1 MAHYKGGSGITCLV
15 GAMLCFLVIQ
25 ARCGEAAEI
34 DPEYAAA
41 YNNQGVLK
49 ANLKD
54 HRGAIRDYTR
64 AIELDPN
71 YAYAYV
77 NRGNSKGYLGDYRG
91 AIADYTKAIRLDPK
105 YATGYSNRGAVRLR
119 LGEYQGAVIDCTKAI
134 KLNPKYAMAYR
145 KRGIAKLHLGDDHG
159 AIQDYTRAIELDPED
174 DISYSNRGVAKSH
187 LGYYQGAIADY
198 TKAIELD
205 PKDDISYSNRGV
217 AKLHLGDNQGAI
229 QDWPGRTAGEM
240 GSKDAWNLIK
250 SFSSNDQEALRRRTT
265 YVAPSRAMEEFVITN
280 FDYDDATKKGKISV
294 RTYGRGMDCREWLVK
309 NIGAICSS
317 KNITLR
323 AGSESKKGGRYRILD
338 EKIEEDILTVH
349 FESAW

>member
-1 MAHYKGGSGITCLV
+1 MAHYKGGSKLTCLL
-15 GAMLCFLVIQ
+15 GAMLCLLVIQ
-25 ARCGEAAEI
+25 AWCGEAAEI
-34 DPEYAAA
+34 DPEDAAA

-54 HRGAIRDYTR
+54 HRGAIKDYIR

-71 YAYAYV
+71 YASAYG

-105 YATGYSNRGAVRLR
+105 YASGYNNRGAIKLR
-119 LGEYQGAVIDCTKAI
+119 LGDYQGAVMDCTKAI
-134 KLNPKYAMAYR
+134 ELNPKYAMAYR
-145 KRGIAKLHLGDDHG
+145 KRGVAKLHLGDDHG

-174 DISYSNRGVAKSH
+174 DISYSNRGVAK
-187 LGYYQGAIADY
+187 
-198 TKAIELD
+198 
-205 PKDDISYSNRGV
+205 
-217 AKLHLGDNQGAI
+217 LHLGDNQGAI
-229 QDWPGRTAGEM
+229 QDWRTAGEM

-265 YVAPSRAMEEFVITN
+265 YVAPSGAMEEFVVTH
-280 FDYDDATKKGKISV
+280 FDYDDATKKGVMSV

-317 KNITLR
+317 KNITLQ

-338 EKIEEDILTVH
+338 EKIEDDILTVH

>member
-1 MAHYKGGSGITCLV
+1 MAHYKGGSKLTCLV
-15 GAMLCFLVIQ
+15 GAMLCLLVIQ
-25 ARCGEAAEI
+25 AWCGEAAEI
-34 DPEYAAA
+34 DPEDAAA

-54 HRGAIRDYTR
+54 HRGAIKDYIR

-71 YAYAYV
+71 YASAYG
-77 NRGNSKGYLGDYRG
+77 NQGNSKGYLGDYRG

-105 YATGYSNRGAVRLR
+105 YASGYSNRGAVKLR
-119 LGEYQGAVIDCTKAI
+119 LGDYQGAVMDCTKAI
-134 KLNPKYAMAYR
+134 ELNPKYAMAYR
-145 KRGIAKLHLGDDHG
+145 K
-159 AIQDYTRAIELDPED
+159 
-174 DISYSNRGVAKSH
+174 
-187 LGYYQGAIADY
+187 
-198 TKAIELD
+198 
-205 PKDDISYSNRGV
+205 RGV

-229 QDWPGRTAGEM
+229 QDWRTAGEM

-265 YVAPSRAMEEFVITN
+265 YVAPSGAMEEFVVTH
-280 FDYDDATKKGKISV
+280 FDYDDATKKGVMSV

-317 KNITLR
+317 KNITLQ
-323 AGSESKKGGRYRILD
+323 AGSESKKGGYYRILD